1 MLFAM
6 VPIGKRCILLQAIT
20 IIVIAMNNNLTLDPG
35 QFFFGY
41 QLREQSNHN
50 DIFTHQL
57 QYFFLEL
64 PRLRKKWEKL
74 ETNAERWCYLFG
86 NLNNSA
92 KIPQNTAGFDDVFAL
107 AQTGETR

>member
-41 QLREQSNHN
+41 HPQKEKHN
-50 DIFTHQL
+50 EHRLHKQKSVYDKVL
-57 QYFFLEL
+57 NRGFFHRDL
-64 PRLRKKWEKL
+64 
-74 ETNAERWCYLFG
+74 
-86 NLNNSA
+86 
-92 KIPQNTAGFDDVFAL
+92 
-107 AQTGETR
+107 

>member
-64 PRLRKKWEKL
+64 PRLRKKWESW
-74 ETNAERWCYLFG
+74 R
-86 NLNNSA
+86 
-92 KIPQNTAGFDDVFAL
+92 
-107 AQTGETR
+107 QTLKDGAIFSEI